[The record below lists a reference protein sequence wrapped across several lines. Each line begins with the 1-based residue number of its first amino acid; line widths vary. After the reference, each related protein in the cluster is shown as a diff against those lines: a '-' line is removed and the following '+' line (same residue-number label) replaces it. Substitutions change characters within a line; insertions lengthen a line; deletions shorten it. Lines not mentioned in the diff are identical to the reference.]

1 MSDVAVKK
9 AGRHLI
15 WDAYGDRLVSWL
27 GGLLPGR
34 TSETG
39 ATGRC
44 DEAARSLH

>member
-15 WDAYGDRLVSWL
+15 WDAYGDRLVPWL
-27 GGLLPGR
+27 DGPLPGR
-34 TSETG
+34 ISETG

-44 DEAARSLH
+44 AEAVRSLH